1 MTNYV
6 QVQTALKS
14 VWNELPAMLGDG
26 LNEFE
31 TKLLPLLRQLEAA
44 PLDDESMD
52 AVLTMLENDYPEVYE
67 RMVEVMAESS
77 VDVAFRSTSAAE
89 KSILGRYLVVPVWYA
104 TDREDTGNKDPG
116 ERYSGN
122 RGKLQFGRVEVSIPD
137 KHDRGRLEKPRW
149 FRLEFREDPEKHVVL
164 LTLDQLDA
172 TAWKAELKQKL
183 PECSKRDL
191 LVFIH
196 GYNVNFETAARRAAQ
211 FAQDLDFQGLAV
223 LYSWPSEGATLKY
236 MVDED
241 NAHWTVDDFEE
252 VLKTL
257 MTELG
262 AERVH
267 AVAHSMGNRVLTEGI
282 RRMDVAAL
290 PADAAKLRD
299 VVFAA
304 PDINADTF
312 RKFVEKF
319 YKRAE
324 RFTLYV
330 SDSDLA
336 LGASQKAHKY
346 ARAGDAGDGVVLS
359 AGMETIDASAVDK
372 SFIGH
377 SYFCDNCA
385 ILKDMFNLIMEG
397 QSAAKPRDGLD
408 ERKTP
413 EGIYWALK
421 PINADGGNQ

>member
-1 MTNYV
+1 MTNYA

-14 VWNELPAMLGDG
+14 IWNKLPALLGDG

-31 TKLLPLLRQLEAA
+31 TKLLPLLRKLEAA

-67 RMVEVMAESS
+67 RMVEAMAETN
-77 VDVAFRSTSAAE
+77 VDVAFRSTTAAV
-89 KSILGRYLVVPVWYA
+89 KSNVGRYMVVPVWYA
-104 TDREDTGNKDPG
+104 TDREDTGNQDPG
-116 ERYSGN
+116 KRYSGD
-122 RGKLQFGRVEVSIPD
+122 RGKLQFGRVEISIPD
-137 KHDRGRLEKPRW
+137 KHKKGRLEKPRW
-149 FRLEFREDPEKHVVL
+149 FRLQFREDPEKHVVL
-164 LTLDQLDA
+164 RKLEQLDA
-172 TAWKAELKQKL
+172 KAWKAELKQKL
-183 PECSKRDL
+183 APCSRRDL
-191 LVFIH
+191 LLFIH
-196 GYNVNFETAARRAAQ
+196 GYNVDFETAARRAAQ
-211 FAQDLDFQGLAV
+211 FAQDLEFQGLAV

-236 MVDED
+236 LVDED
-241 NAHWTVDDFEE
+241 NAQWTVDDFEE

-267 AVAHSMGNRVLTEGI
+267 AVAHSMGSRVLTEGI

-290 PADAAKLRD
+290 PADAAKLRE

-304 PDINADTF
+304 PDVNADTF

-330 SDSDLA
+330 SDSDKA

-346 ARAGDAGDGVVLS
+346 LRAGDLGDGVVLS

-372 SFIGH
+372 SFMGH
-377 SYFCDNCA
+377 SYFCDNRA
-385 ILKDMFNLIMEG
+385 ILQDMFNLIMKGEG
-397 QSAAKPRDGLD
+397 AATPRYGLK
-408 ERKTP
+408 ECKAQ
-413 EGIYWALK
+413 EGSYWALL
-421 PINADGGNQ
+421 P

>member
-6 QVQTALKS
+6 QMQTALKS
-14 VWNELPAMLGDG
+14 VWNELPAMLGDR

-31 TKLLPLLRQLEAA
+31 TRLLPLLRKLEAA
-44 PLDDESMD
+44 PSDDESMD

-67 RMVEVMAESS
+67 RMVEVMAESD
-77 VDVAFRSTSAAE
+77 VDVAFRSTSAAV
-89 KSILGRYLVVPVWYA
+89 KSNVGRYMVVPVWYA
-104 TDREDTGNKDPG
+104 TDRENTGNQDPG

-122 RGKLQFGRVEVSIPD
+122 RGKLRFGRVEVSIPD
-137 KHDRGRLEKPRW
+137 KHEKGKLEKPRW
-149 FRLEFREDPEKHVVL
+149 FRLQFREDPEKHVVL

-183 PECSKRDL
+183 AECSKRDL
-191 LVFIH
+191 LLFIH
-196 GYNVNFETAARRAAQ
+196 GYNVDFKTAARRAAQ
-211 FAQDLDFQGLAV
+211 FAQDLEFQGLAV
-223 LYSWPSEGATLKY
+223 LYSWPSEGATIKY

-241 NAHWTVDDFEE
+241 NVQWTVDDFEE

-257 MTELG
+257 MTELC

-267 AVAHSMGNRVLTEGI
+267 AVAHSMGSRVLTEGI

-290 PADAAKLRD
+290 PADAAKLRE

-304 PDINADTF
+304 PDVNADTF

-330 SDSDLA
+330 SDSDIA
-336 LGASQKAHKY
+336 LGGSQKAHKY
-346 ARAGDAGDGVVLS
+346 PRAGDSSDGVVLS

-377 SYFCDNCA
+377 SYFCDNRA
-385 ILKDMFNLIMEG
+385 ILQDMFNLIMES
-397 QSAAKPRDGLD
+397 QSAAKPRYGLK
-408 ERKTP
+408 ECKTQ
-413 EGIYWALK
+413 EGSYWALL
-421 PINADGGNQ
+421 P